1 MMLCRYL
8 RVIPNETISVYSKG
22 QNKPESVQKPL
33 ARSVDLVEAN
43 IKVFKFDFLVDQPS
57 KEQNLTKPCLSP

>member
-1 MMLCRYL
+1 MMHCRYL

-43 IKVFKFDFLVDQPS
+43 IKVFICSGFECKHQ
-57 KEQNLTKPCLSP
+57 K

>member
-1 MMLCRYL
+1 MLLYVMFCRYL

-43 IKVFKFDFLVDQPS
+43 IKVNLHDLIFDCSIIEVL
-57 KEQNLTKPCLSP
+57 K